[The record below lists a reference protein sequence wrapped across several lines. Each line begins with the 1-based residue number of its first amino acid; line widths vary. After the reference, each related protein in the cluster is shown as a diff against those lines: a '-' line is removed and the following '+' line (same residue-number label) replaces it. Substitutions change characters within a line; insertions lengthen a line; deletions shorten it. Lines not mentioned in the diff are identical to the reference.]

1 MKQNKKTITMSDDK
15 SKMKSVSY
23 NLKDMTVVVQKE
35 DESGYPLIG
44 IRNGDGKSMFF
55 RICKY
60 WEDKDWKKVQNFVKN
75 GCINKKEIFTNK
87 EGDII
92 KFNKMNVKLTMYDK
106 CCWLVFKEQSSRI
119 DFSVEVG
126 EYTFSDGEYRHTK
139 GVKITPLEEK
149 VNDVETIF

>member
-1 MKQNKKTITMSDDK
+1 MGKNKKTVTMSDDN

-23 NLKDMTVVVQKE
+23 NLKDMTVLIQKE
-35 DESGYPLIG
+35 DEIGLPLIG

-55 RICKY
+55 RIGKY
-60 WEDKDWKKVQNFVKN
+60 WEDNDWKKVHTFVKR
-75 GCINKKEIFTNK
+75 GCINRENVFTNK
-87 EGDII
+87 EGDIL
-92 KFNKMNVKLTMYDK
+92 KFNKMNVKLTMYDR
-106 CCWLVFKEQSSRI
+106 CCWLVLKEQSSRI

-126 EYTFSDGEYRHTK
+126 EYIFSDSEYRHTK